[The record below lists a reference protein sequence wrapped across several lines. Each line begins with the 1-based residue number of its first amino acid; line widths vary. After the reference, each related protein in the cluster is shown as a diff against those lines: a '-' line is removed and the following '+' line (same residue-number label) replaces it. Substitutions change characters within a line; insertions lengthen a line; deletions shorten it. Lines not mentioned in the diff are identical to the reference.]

1 MIKDF
6 TEHILYTIPIM
17 LSQAKKNS
25 NPNCYHQGTHSLRAE
40 THAKMSVICASAGCD
55 GHTDGSAANNV
66 NAMPG
71 YPGRPSLKLTVGI
84 KTNRKTS
91 WILNTAT

>member
-1 MIKDF
+1 
-6 TEHILYTIPIM
+6 
-17 LSQAKKNS
+17 
-25 NPNCYHQGTHSLRAE
+25 
-40 THAKMSVICASAGCD
+40 MSVVCASAGCD

-71 YPGRPSLKLTVGI
+71 YPGGPSLKLTVGI